1 MAAEWTP
8 EEDCR
13 PGFPFL
19 RQQPEQTEHGSVW
32 TQIVSFQID
41 ELPLSYTQM
50 RLRLIAG
57 QLLLSHGR
65 VYPVID
71 E

>member
-32 TQIVSFQID
+32 TQIVGFQMD

>member
-32 TQIVSFQID
+32 TQIVSFQMD

>member
-8 EEDCR
+8 EEDCQ